1 MSCVCQC
8 FKSGLYSHS
17 EDIRKPIIVGEGEM
31 KIKSGEK
38 TNVGVTFW
46 VAS

>member
-1 MSCVCQC
+1 MSR
-8 FKSGLYSHS
+8 LYSHS
-17 EDIRKPIIVGEGEM
+17 KDIRKPIIVGEGEM
-31 KIKSGEK
+31 KKRSGKK